1 MIKLLKKSLSLIL
14 CTICSVCFA
23 QGSLKFN
30 PSTLDFGSVYKD
42 IKYEK
47 NVLVTNNT
55 TSALSITKV
64 INTAESMIK
73 IEYPTSPIEAGE
85 SVNVKITFL
94 CPNVGF
100 PGSFKKIITFG
111 TSDGGHARL
120 HVIGELSF
128 EPAPKVRKGNL
139 YITYN
144 NKKYGVENLNGRTI
158 LKQEYDRIDVLPAG
172 FITQKGNECISYDLN
187 GKRHWGVVSEREFS
201 YYFDNIKV
209 SQYGYDAIYDI
220 NTGKCILPSSNKCR
234 VYEKNSNDDFDKGI
248 PEYRRVLIGENQGGF
263 INTDGHEVFRFKFN
277 TSPLLEKEVNYKPY
291 YHKGKFFVVVNYT
304 IHKDDKIG
312 FYTEIIDINGN
323 AIYKMM
329 PKSYP
334 RLNDNGELIA
344 DLFIDDKGKIAEF
357 LVKNDSFNI
366 ISASESKPSKEVKF
380 DINKIPNSKNPFL
393 K

>member
-1 MIKLLKKSLSLIL
+1 MIRLIKKSLPLIL

-23 QGSLKFN
+23 QGSLTFN
-30 PSTLDFGSVYKD
+30 PNTLDFGSVYKD

-47 NVLVTNNT
+47 NVVVTNNT

-64 INTAESMIK
+64 VNTAELMINT
-73 IEYPTSPIEAGE
+73 EYPTSAIEPGE
-85 SVNVKITFL
+85 SVNIKITCL
-94 CPNVGF
+94 CPGTLF
-100 PGSFKKIITFG
+100 PGSFKKLLAFG
-111 TSDGGHARL
+111 TSDGGRTRL
-120 HVIGELSF
+120 YVKGELSF
-128 EPAPKVRKGNL
+128 EPAPKVRKGNF
-139 YITYN
+139 YITYS

-158 LKQEYDRIDVLPAG
+158 LKQEYDRIDIQAAG
-172 FITQKGNECISYDLN
+172 FITQKGKECISYDLN
-187 GKRHWGVVSEREFS
+187 GIRRWGTVSEREFS
-201 YYFDNIKV
+201 YYFGNIKV
-209 SQYGYDAIYDI
+209 SQNGYDAIYDI
-220 NTGKCILPSSNKCR
+220 NTGKCNLSSANKCH
-234 VYEKNSNDDFDKGI
+234 VYEKNNLDEFDKSI

-263 INTDGHEVFRFKFN
+263 INTDGHVVFRFKFN
-277 TSPLLEKEVNYKPY
+277 TSPLLKKEVNYKPY

-304 IHKDDKIG
+304 IHKDDYIG

-344 DLFIDDKGKIAEF
+344 DLFVDDKGKTDEF
-357 LVKNDSFNI
+357 LVKNNSFNI
-366 ISASESKPSKEVKF
+366 IAASESKPSKEVKF